1 MELKDTIGFMTSEDY
16 KNRFVAEYMQTK
28 IRAEKLQSVVNRYDR
43 GELDFKLNCPIEL
56 LKRQLRTMREY
67 LLIMDC
73 RADMEGVDLL

>member
-28 IRAEKLQSVVNRYDR
+28 IRAEKLQIVVNRYDR
-43 GELDFKLNCPIEL
+43 GELDFELNCPIEL

-67 LLIMDC
+67 LLILDC
-73 RADMEGVDLL
+73 RAEMEGVVLL

>member
-28 IRAEKLQSVVNRYDR
+28 ICAEKLQIVVNRYER
-43 GELDFKLNCPIEL
+43 GELDFELNCPIWL

-67 LLIMDC
+67 LLILDF
-73 RADMEGVDLL
+73 RAEMEGVVLL